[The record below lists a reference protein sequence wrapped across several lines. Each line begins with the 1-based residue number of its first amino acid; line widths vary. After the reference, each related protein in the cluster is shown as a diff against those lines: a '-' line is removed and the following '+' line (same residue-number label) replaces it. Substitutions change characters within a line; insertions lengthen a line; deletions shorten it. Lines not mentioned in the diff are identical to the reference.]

1 MKLKKQCLRAVS
13 GVLAASVM
21 AAMVLTSCGGT
32 NPPASSSQP
41 TSSSTSTSQPSS
53 SSTSSSSSVSSKP
66 DPNKVNWKYVQN
78 SAKTVTL
85 TGYDSTC
92 KEPDRVLT
100 LPSQIDGYTVTEI
113 SGNAFNGAKF
123 REVTIPA
130 SIKKI
135 GAWAFSS
142 CPNLTKVTIQGA
154 ETLDEAAFYFCSNLE
169 SVSLNNEITTIG
181 SNAFAACLK
190 LSSVN
195 LPTKLKTI
203 GESAFLST
211 KLSGKLV
218 IPSSVTTIGE
228 YAFSGTPISE
238 LSLPASV
245 KTIGESAFSGT
256 GISCL
261 ILPEGLTEIESGTF
275 GGCDKLRSVYIPAS
289 VKYIDSDAFSVG
301 VAGDVFGVPLETVY
315 YGGSEAAWN
324 QIDIATGNDKLASA
338 VKHFGAK
345 PTDLSF

>member
-66 DPNKVNWKYVQN
+66 DPNKVNWTYEQN
-78 SAKTVTL
+78 GAKTVTL

-113 SGNAFNGAKF
+113 SGSVFSGAKF

-154 ETLDEAAFYFCSNLE
+154 ETLGEAAFYFCSNLE
-169 SVSLNNEITTIG
+169 SVSLNNEITAIG
-181 SNAFAACLK
+181 KIAFAACRK

-195 LPTKLKTI
+195 LPAKLKTI

-228 YAFSGTPISE
+228 YAFSGTSISE

-245 KTIGESAFSGT
+245 KTIGKAAFSGT
-256 GISCL
+256 GISYL
-261 ILPEGLTEIESGTF
+261 VLPEGITEIESGAF
-275 GGCDKLRSVYIPAS
+275 GGCDNLRNVYIPAS
-289 VKYIDSDAFSVG
+289 VKYIDGDAFGVG
-301 VAGDVFGVPLETVY
+301 VAGDMFGVPLENVY